1 MKADTHLQHDVIAEL
16 EWDPSVDHTKIG
28 VIASNGVVTLTGTV
42 ASFATKL
49 AAEKAVRRV
58 AGVKAIAEEI
68 VVRHPADAKTSDPE
82 IARRVLDVF
91 SWDAAVPRDKISVKV
106 EKGWVTLSGTV
117 DWFYQSEAARKAAS
131 RITGVVGI
139 SNLIEV
145 RKLPSVADVHE
156 RIMMA
161 FKRNANL
168 DATNITIL
176 TDGGKVTLGGKVH
189 AFHEREIAERA
200 AWAAPGVTRIEDNI
214 VVA

>member
-68 VVRHPADAKTSDPE
+68 IVRYPADAKTSDPE

-91 SWDAAVPRDKISVKV
+91 SWDAAVPRDEISVKV

-117 DWFYQSEAARKAAS
+117 DWFYQSEEARKAAS

-161 FKRNANL
+161 
-168 DATNITIL
+168 
-176 TDGGKVTLGGKVH
+176 
-189 AFHEREIAERA
+189 
-200 AWAAPGVTRIEDNI
+200 
-214 VVA
+214 